1 MNKNDFEELDDE
13 IVSSDEVMEEQSNDV
28 PSKSNIGN
36 NFKNLHDFEKNNKS
50 TIERLNNA
58 KNGNRSHIGR
68 DIGNKI
74 AGRSEEEKSE
84 IEKAGDQVAG
94 KVAGAGITAATGG
107 LVGGELANQVG
118 DAAVQVAKKY
128 ISNKI
133 KIYVFVGVAIISLIF
148 IIILAMNAD
157 DVDDKESKSVNNYV
171 TGSMSDDELYDYLQ
185 RMGVCPDKS
194 NIAGDLSE
202 IDNRIDN
209 DEEDLKGTDE
219 YDINAVCKYAISYY
233 KRIKK
238 KYKVFGEACQ
248 GTIEDSK
255 NINKPCD
262 ILLNIPLLHETLSYG
277 KAYNEL
283 WSQKD
288 TPNQKKDIDD
298 LSNAMVEYVHEYC
311 YIKVKR
317 YKDKT
322 GNIVENNCDGCTY
335 YDEVKENKQWFY
347 FQLSFDKYVS
357 FLKYGTT
364 STHPYY
370 TGENNGEVLFGS
382 PNVDSNGFYDHECV
396 GPSHSTF
403 SNSSSS
409 TNNNSSSST

>member
-1 MNKNDFEELDDE
+1 MDNNEDIFEELDDE
-13 IVSSDEVMEEQSNDV
+13 IVSSDQMMEEQSNDV

-185 RMGVCPDKS
+185 QNKLPLLIHTGDYRYTYSHPARLKKLLHLFPDLIAVGAHFGGWSVYDLALEYLENEKCYMDTSSSFMMLGLRRARELIRLYGAERMLFGTDFPMWH
-194 NIAGDLSE
+194 AGDELSQFLE
-202 IDNRIDN
+202 LGLT
-209 DEEDLKGTDE
+209 DEENQLILHK
-219 YDINAVCKYAISYY
+219 NAEK
-233 KRIKK
+233 
-238 KYKVFGEACQ
+238 
-248 GTIEDSK
+248 
-255 NINKPCD
+255 
-262 ILLNIPLLHETLSYG
+262 LLNI
-277 KAYNEL
+277 
-283 WSQKD
+283 
-288 TPNQKKDIDD
+288 
-298 LSNAMVEYVHEYC
+298 
-311 YIKVKR
+311 
-317 YKDKT
+317 
-322 GNIVENNCDGCTY
+322 
-335 YDEVKENKQWFY
+335 
-347 FQLSFDKYVS
+347 
-357 FLKYGTT
+357 
-364 STHPYY
+364 
-370 TGENNGEVLFGS
+370 
-382 PNVDSNGFYDHECV
+382 
-396 GPSHSTF
+396 
-403 SNSSSS
+403 
-409 TNNNSSSST
+409 